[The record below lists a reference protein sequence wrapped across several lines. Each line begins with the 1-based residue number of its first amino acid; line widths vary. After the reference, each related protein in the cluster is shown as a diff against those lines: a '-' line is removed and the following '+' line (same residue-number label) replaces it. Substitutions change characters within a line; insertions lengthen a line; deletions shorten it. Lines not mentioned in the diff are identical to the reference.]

1 MRPQA
6 SLRRS
11 ETSRRKI
18 QSRFSVFTTS
28 SQNKNPAPSVNPGT
42 KQLWQTRCD
51 TSANDEISETNIWFH
66 QQWSTSETNIWW
78 ITTNMMKFQK
88 QTSDFIKGE
97 PMKFQ
102 TQTSDFIN
110 TWCLRNAHL
119 TSSTLLAQTIPDS
132 NNNEVSDINWLHQQ
146 IVTRQTH
153 IWRTSTHQKV
163 WRHLSGNIAN

>member
-28 SQNKNPAPSVNPGT
+28 SQNNNPAPSVNPGT
-42 KQLWQTRCD
+42 KQLWQTCCD
-51 TSANDEISETNIWFH
+51 TSANDEISETNIWLH

-78 ITTNMMKFQK
+78 ITNNNDEVSDTNVWLFQRW
-88 QTSDFIKGE
+88 TNEASD
-97 PMKFQ
+97 
-102 TQTSDFIN
+102 TN
-110 TWCLRNAHL
+110 TWLHQHMMLRNAHL
-119 TSSTLLAQTIPDS
+119 TSSTLLAQTLPDS
-132 NNNEVSDINWLHQQ
+132 NHNEVQNNLTSPT

-153 IWRTSTHQKV
+153 IWRTSTRQKV